1 MRTSLLFHALAVASS
16 IAGGSHAAPS
26 PGCSS
31 GGPFVPDSVANVTVG
46 DRYYLLYIPVNY
58 DPEEP
63 APLVLSFH
71 GGSRVAEQQ
80 LNLDNLTSTA
90 FNTDYIV
97 AYPNGV
103 GVSGVPCLE
112 RMLLILPLPL
122 FPLRARGKLT
132 GQTSQKTWYGV
143 PGVTTDDIGFT
154 AAVIDEIS
162 AVYCVDTARIF
173 ATGKSQGGGLVGQ
186 LACNTTLSR
195 RIAAFAPVSAA
206 FYVSAPWFGDVCE
219 PATVPIRPC
228 APGRA
233 DIPILDFHGGADGTI
248 NYTGGARK
256 DGCLPT
262 IPHWAQ
268 TWAGYD
274 GLGAA
279 NASRPL
285 ADEGAVVYEW
295 GAAEEEGKRGLV
307 THVFSGPDVD
317 HSWPATFD
325 NPDNVLHKDGPAS
338 FNATTMILEFFE
350 KYPLP

>member
-16 IAGGSHAAPS
+16 IAGSHAAPS

-31 GGPFVPDSVANVTVG
+31 GGAFVPDSVVNVTVG
-46 DRYYLLYIPVNY
+46 DDRYYLLYVPVNY

-71 GGSRVAEQQ
+71 GGSRIAEQQ
-80 LNLDNLTSTA
+80 LNLDNLTSKA
-90 FNTDYIV
+90 FNKDYIV

-103 GVSGVPCLE
+103 D
-112 RMLLILPLPL
+112 
-122 FPLRARGKLT
+122 
-132 GQTSQKTWYGV
+132 KTWFGV

-154 AAVIDEIS
+154 TTVIDEIS
-162 AVYCVDTARIF
+162 AAYCVDTVRIF
-173 ATGKSQGGGLVGQ
+173 ATGKSQGGGFVGQ
-186 LACNTTLSR
+186 LACNMTASQ

-206 FYVSAPWFGDVCE
+206 FYVSAPVFGNTCK
-219 PATVPIRPC
+219 PARVPIKPC

-248 NYTGGARK
+248 SYGGGPRK
-256 DGCLPT
+256 GGCLPT

-285 ADEGAVVYEW
+285 TDEGAVLYEW
-295 GAAEEEGKRGLV
+295 GSAEGKRGLV
-307 THVFSGPDVD
+307 SHVFSGPDID
-317 HSWPATFD
+317 HSWPSTFN
-325 NPDNVLHKDGPAS
+325 NPDNILHKDGPAS

-350 KYPLP
+350 KYPLPERSLGPE